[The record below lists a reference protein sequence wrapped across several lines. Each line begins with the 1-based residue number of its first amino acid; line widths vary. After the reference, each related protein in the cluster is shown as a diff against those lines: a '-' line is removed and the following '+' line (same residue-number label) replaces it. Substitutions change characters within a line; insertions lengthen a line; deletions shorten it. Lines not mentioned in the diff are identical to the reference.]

1 MINKKN
7 EKKPLLDNT
16 DDDDIEADYYDND
29 NQYTPL
35 IDNSKI
41 MVYNFR
47 NSVIFYCLFDF
58 VNSFISYLIL
68 VSNIKFIYISYIIL
82 PILGLI
88 GSNYCN
94 INLLAFYNFS
104 ILCNIVFKLIFF
116 FQFTTIFKIIVN
128 LINIVINMW
137 TIKLINKFVS
147 LIKKLSKEEINSIIN
162 KDYTPEYKINFI
174 LY

>member
-1 MINKKN
+1 MNDFFKD
-7 EKKPLLDNT
+7 EETSLLDS
-16 DDDDIEADYYDND
+16 EYYDNE
-29 NQYTPL
+29 NMYTPL

-47 NSVIFYCLFDF
+47 NSVIYYCLFDF
-58 VNSFISYLIL
+58 TSSLITYFIL
-68 VSNIKFIYISYIIL
+68 VSNVRFLYIFYISIPII
-82 PILGLI
+82 GYI

-94 INLLAFYNFS
+94 VNLLMLYNCS
-104 ILCNIVFKLIFF
+104 ILLNIIFKFIFF
-116 FQFTTIFKIIVN
+116 FQFTSIFKIIVN

-174 LY
+174 YY